1 MVMFSASQS
10 AAQQQSSPESTRR
23 YSDRLD
29 AEWLRVSLPHR
40 DDQDARTTM
49 QLDRLCADLAIPLW
63 GGAQLP
69 IERLLD
75 ENGVIAEMDR
85 SGRQLAGMDPL
96 RRLNVFLRE
105 FVQRELQQDRDIAR
119 NIPLPEL
126 SVVLRRT
133 SSEDASISEAVE
145 IKIPRSARVA
155 SSEGATTHLYSAYE
169 DFEVACGNWQNRQN
183 QEAIAMMRDI
193 LADPA
198 AHGLDPRTTL
208 IEAIPVLSMF
218 SLHESKEV
226 ENWDLEALCSSLSG
240 FHPLVLSHDGRTK
253 PVAAVRRADIAFDR
267 EDAKGIYGQG
277 FKLRITDL
285 AIIDE
290 GYESETTLP
299 TPATT
304 TGPFAAAL
312 EARRQDLRA
321 MDCRET
327 MSATQVAE
335 ALVASLNIHRGRT
348 NALAAAIVEETPSLL
363 TATQSDSAV
372 MRQALYTSLMAAL
385 AGSVEVAAQ
394 RSGAPFGRAINQIG
408 PSLADGE
415 KFNFHRLGD
424 IVRGGPRSSEFEG
437 FIRGLSP
444 GRDIANIRA
453 HVDTLA
459 RPRGPLSLTPEPD
472 LSFEPKPAYAMAVY
486 GLFGSNPF
494 KQITEDMRRNLRKA
508 KDTVTATARR
518 FSPEHAQRNHLFNT
532 AIALGFEVGKQM
544 EAGEIDPKEAI
555 AMCCEACG
563 LDMEASPDIA
573 PRAG

>member
-1 MVMFSASQS
+1 MVMFSATAF
-10 AAQQQSSPESTRR
+10 AAQQQSNPEGRRR
-23 YSDRLD
+23 YSDRFD

-40 DDQDARTTM
+40 GDHDARTTM

-63 GGAQLP
+63 GGTQLP

-85 SGRQLAGMDPL
+85 SGRQVAGMDPL
-96 RRLNVFLRE
+96 RRLNVFLRA
-105 FVQRELQQDRDIAR
+105 FVQQELSQDGDIAL
-119 NIPLPEL
+119 NAPLPDL
-126 SVVLRRT
+126 SVVLRLI
-133 SSEDASISEAVE
+133 SSEDASVSEAVE
-145 IKIPRSARVA
+145 VKIPRAAQVA
-155 SSEGATTHLYSAYE
+155 YYEGPRTHFCFAYE
-169 DFEVACGNWQNRQN
+169 DFEDACGNWQNRQN
-183 QEAIAMMRDI
+183 QEAISMMLDI

-198 AHGLDPRTTL
+198 AHGFDPRTTL

-218 SLHESKEV
+218 SLHKSKEV
-226 ENWDLEALCSSLSG
+226 ENWDMEALCSTLSE
-240 FHPLVLSHDGRTK
+240 FHPLVHSHDGHPK
-253 PVAAVRRADIAFDR
+253 PVAAIRRADIAFDR
-267 EDAKGIYGQG
+267 EDAKGLYGDKFQ
-277 FKLRITDL
+277 LQITNL
-285 AIIDE
+285 TVIDD
-290 GYESETTLP
+290 GYESETTIA
-299 TPATT
+299 TPATA

-312 EARRQDLRA
+312 ETRRQDLRA

-363 TATQSDSAV
+363 TATRSDSAV
-372 MRQALYTSLMAAL
+372 MRQALYTGLMAAL

-394 RSGAPFGRAINQIG
+394 RSGARFRDAVGQIG
-408 PSLADGE
+408 PSLSDGE
-415 KFNFHRLGD
+415 EFRLHRLGD
-424 IVRGGPRSSEFEG
+424 IVRGGRRSNEFEG
-437 FIRGLSP
+437 FIRGLNP
-444 GRDIANIRA
+444 GRDIEAIRA
-453 HVDTLA
+453 HVGTLTQ
-459 RPRGPLSLTPEPD
+459 PRGALSLTPEPD
-472 LSFEPKPAYAMAVY
+472 LSFAPKPIYPIVIHGM
-486 GLFGSNPF
+486 FGTNPF

-532 AIALGFEVGKQM
+532 VIALGFEVGKQM

-555 AMCCEACG
+555 TMCCEACG